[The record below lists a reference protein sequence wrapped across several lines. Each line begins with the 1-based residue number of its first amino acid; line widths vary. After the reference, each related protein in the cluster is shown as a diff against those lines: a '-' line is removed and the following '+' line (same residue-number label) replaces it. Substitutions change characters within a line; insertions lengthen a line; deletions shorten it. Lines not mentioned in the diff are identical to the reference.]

1 MMTSP
6 SGIRMLQYIAPI
18 YGESTI
24 MQALFEVSGKEIDD
38 LRGWCAEIAA
48 QSFPQTAT
56 WGLKYWEQLLG
67 ITVDE
72 TKDITARREYII
84 ARLRSAGT
92 PTKKLIV
99 DAAKAF
105 TNGDIDVYPGTE
117 PYHLTIEFTNTQGV
131 PPNFDDFVDMVSR
144 VAPAHLVVDYLI
156 TYNTYFYLTQFTYSH
171 LAGYT
176 YQQVRELGTM

>member
-1 MMTSP
+1 
-6 SGIRMLQYIAPI
+6 MLEYIAPI

-24 MQALFEVSGKEIDD
+24 MQALFQVSGLEIDD
-38 LRGWCAEIAA
+38 LRAWCTEIAL

-67 ITVDE
+67 IAVDE
-72 TKDITARREYII
+72 TKNLTARREYVIS
-84 ARLRSAGT
+84 RFRSAGT
-92 PTKKLIV
+92 PTKKLLV

-105 TNGDIDVYPGTE
+105 TNGEIDVYPGAE
-117 PYHLTIEFTNTQGV
+117 PYHLTIEFVGTQGV
-131 PPNFDDFVDMVSR
+131 PPNFADFSDMVER
-144 VAPAHLVVDYLI
+144 VAPAHLVIDYLI
-156 TYNTYFYLTQFTYSH
+156 TYNTYLYLTQFTYSH